1 MLRDVSERQKDIN
14 SLVEA
19 VFRDKEKFKELFVVA
34 FDHNDEVITY
44 IQGNWHSLAKASAF
58 LNLHFI
64 DQSQKG

>member
-1 MLRDVSERQKDIN
+1 MLRDVEERQKDIN

-19 VFRDKEKFKELFVVA
+19 VVRDKEKFVVA

-64 DQSQKG
+64 DQSQRG